1 LPLFRAAAVG
11 GTAPLYRRL
20 LGKRFDA
27 LPRRVRELH
36 DLNAVS
42 VWSGRAT
49 VQLGPHPLARLIAW
63 ISGLPPS
70 GRDVALRVTFTP
82 REGHEHWVR
91 DFGGHTFRSTQSA
104 DRDLLRE
111 RVGPTTFLFALDA
124 SPDGLALR
132 LSGLRLVGV
141 PLPRAL
147 HPKVH
152 TIESDAGGRY
162 CFEVESSLPRIGLL
176 VRYAGWLERT
186 ADGCS
191 A

>member
-1 LPLFRAAAVG
+1 MG
-11 GTAPLYRRL
+11 GTASLYDRVLGARFEL
-20 LGKRFDA
+20 LPA
-27 LPRRVRELH
+27 RVRDLH
-36 DLNAVS
+36 DLGAVS

-49 VQLGPHPLARLIAW
+49 VQRGAHPLARIIAW

-70 GRDVALRVTFTP
+70 GRDVPLRVTFTSRAG
-82 REGHEHWVR
+82 REQWVR
-91 DFGGHTFRSTQSA
+91 DFGGHAFRSVQYA
-104 DRDLLRE
+104 DGDLLCE

-124 SPDGLALR
+124 SRDGLALR
-132 LSGLRLVGV
+132 LAGLRLVGV
-141 PLPRAL
+141 PLPKAL

-152 TIESDAGGRY
+152 TFESDAGGRY